1 MTLDGTFMTH
11 LRDRAP
17 EVPPTRTMRKTW
29 MPDLTRR
36 RWRKSST
43 VGPTRKETRKEGL
56 KDLHKRVADAIK
68 DGYRFEASVEDD
80 GQRVIGGEANAGVSF
95 QIGKIR

>member
-1 MTLDGTFMTH
+1 
-11 LRDRAP
+11 
-17 EVPPTRTMRKTW
+17 

-36 RWRKSST
+36 RWRKPST

-68 DGYRFEASVEDD
+68 DGYRFEACVEDD
-80 GQRVIGGEANAGVSF
+80 GQRVIGGEANARVSF